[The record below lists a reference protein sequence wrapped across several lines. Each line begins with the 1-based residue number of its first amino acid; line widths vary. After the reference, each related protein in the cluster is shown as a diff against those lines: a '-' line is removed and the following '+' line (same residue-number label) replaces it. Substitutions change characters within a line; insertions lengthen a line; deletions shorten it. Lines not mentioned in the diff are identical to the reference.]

1 MEEGIH
7 VDGTITVDGLTKR
20 FGSIVAVNDL
30 SFTARPGRVTGFLGP
45 NGAGKSTTLRA
56 LVDLVRPTSGS
67 VTIGGKKYTDL
78 DNPAA
83 QVGTHFGGSFHPGR
97 TALDHLRVYAPLVG
111 VDDARCAETLDAV
124 GLTEAAKRRVG
135 GFSLGMKQRLGLA
148 TALLGRPRVL
158 VLDESANGLDPAGV
172 RWLREFL
179 RAFAADGGTVL
190 LSSHLLSEV
199 EQTVDDVVIVSRG
212 TLRHQSSLAELRQ
225 LATPTVS
232 LRSPNAEGLRALVT
246 TQFADAV
253 IELSDGYA
261 RLSNISGADAGAA
274 AHKAGLELHELAEGG
289 ESLESVFL
297 NLTEDESA
305 AGEADAT
312 SEEVAA

>member
-1 MEEGIH
+1 M
-7 VDGTITVDGLTKR
+7 DGTIEVDGLTKR
-20 FGSIVAVNDL
+20 FGAIVAVNNL
-30 SFTARPGRVTGFLGP
+30 SFTAKPGRVTGFLGP

-56 LVDLVRPTSGS
+56 LVDLVRPTSGT
-67 VTIGGKKYTDL
+67 VRIGGKSYSDL
-78 DNPAA
+78 DKPAA

-97 TALDHLRVYAPLVG
+97 TAIDHLRVYAPLVG
-111 VDDARCAETLDAV
+111 VDDARCAEALEAV

-148 TALLGRPRVL
+148 TALLGRPQVL

-199 EQTVDDVVIVSRG
+199 EQTVDDVIIVAHG
-212 TLRHQSSLAELRQ
+212 TLRHQSSLAELRS
-225 LATPTVS
+225 LATPTVT
-232 LRSPNAEGLRALVT
+232 LRSPDAEGLRALVAGHY
-246 TQFADAV
+246 ADAV
-253 IELSDGYA
+253 VELAEGYA
-261 RLSNISGADAGAA
+261 RLSNISAADAGAA
-274 AHKAGLELHELAEGG
+274 AHKAHLELHELAEGG

-297 NLTEDESA
+297 GLTEDESA
-305 AGEADAT
+305 TVEADAT

>member
-1 MEEGIH
+1 M
-7 VDGTITVDGLTKR
+7 DGTITVDGLTKR
-20 FGSIVAVNDL
+20 FGNIVAVNDL

>member
-1 MEEGIH
+1 

-20 FGSIVAVNDL
+20 FGNIVAVNDL

>member
-1 MEEGIH
+1 MH
-7 VDGTITVDGLTKR
+7 VDGTIRVDGLTKR
-20 FGSIVAVNDL
+20 FGNIVAVNDL
-30 SFTARPGRVTGFLGP
+30 SFTAEPGRVTGFLGP

-56 LVDLVRPTSGS
+56 LVDLVRPTSGT
-67 VTIGGKKYTDL
+67 VTIGGKKYSDL
-78 DNPAA
+78 ENPAGH
-83 QVGTHFGGSFHPGR
+83 VGTHFGGTFHPGR
-97 TALDHLRVYAPLVG
+97 TAIDHLRVYAPLLG
-111 VDDARCAETLDAV
+111 VDDARCAEALDAV
-124 GLTEAAKRRVG
+124 GLTESAKRRVG

-148 TALLGRPRVL
+148 TALLGRPHVL

-212 TLRHQSSLAELRQ
+212 TLRHQSSLADLRS

-232 LRSPNAEGLRALVT
+232 LRSPDAEGLRTLVT
-246 TQFADAV
+246 SQFADAV
-253 IELSDGYA
+253 VELSDGHA
-261 RLSNISGADAGAA
+261 RLANISGADAGAA
-274 AHKAGLELHELAEGG
+274 AHKAGLELHELSEGG

-297 NLTEDESA
+297 SLTEDDAHDA
-305 AGEADAT
+305 ASDT
-312 SEEVAA
+312 NTTPEEVAA